1 MCAVRRATSL
11 AFAVVAFTID
21 CVPAPAHKPVPTEE
35 TPAGG
40 RTSSRFVFDPGNP
53 ALGLPR
59 DVEFHPPQPLGR
71 LGLPDYP
78 PTALAAHADAAI
90 GVRFVVDPEGVV
102 GAVLPSP
109 LVASTGGTLAGEFR
123 AAAEAAVRGWR
134 FTPGWLARL
143 EDGNDLDG
151 DGKPDYKRAVELR
164 NVPVYLDVRFD
175 FEVTEGDGKVRS
187 SIRRE
192 P

>member
-1 MCAVRRATSL
+1 VCRATIL
-11 AFAVVAFTID
+11 AFTVVAVTIA

-35 TPAGG
+35 TPAEG

-53 ALGLPR
+53 ALGLPK

-78 PTALAAHADAAI
+78 VTALAAREDAVV
-90 GVRFVVDPEGVV
+90 GVRFVVNPEGAV
-102 GAVLPSP
+102 GTVLPSP
-109 LVASTGGTLAGEFR
+109 LVASTGGTLAGEFQ
-123 AAAEAAVRGWR
+123 AAAEAAVRGWK
-134 FTPGWLARL
+134 FVPGWIARL
-143 EDGNDLDG
+143 EEGNDLDG

-164 NVPVYLDVRFD
+164 NISVYLDVRFD
-175 FEVTEGDGKVRS
+175 FELTEGDGKVRA
-187 SIRRE
+187 SITRE